1 MERDKNMVPTQKKA
15 AKKLPCVPCHP
26 VELGGRGEP
35 STSPRSCSI
44 SENGTFKAE
53 TCCDS
58 FLLCGRVLHLG
69 KM

>member
-1 MERDKNMVPTQKKA
+1 MERDKNMVTTQKKPLKIA
-15 AKKLPCVPCHP
+15 CVLCHP